1 MDVVRLLD
9 QAGVE
14 LEKIIAVIHAIPHPC
29 GRSETETQTAAL
41 LAVLDDEI
49 SLLSDTIDAIT
60 DKITKGTQS
69 A

>member
-1 MDVVRLLD
+1 MDVVHLLD

-14 LEKIIAVIHAIPHPC
+14 LEKVIAVIQAIPRPR

-41 LAVLDDEI
+41 LSVLDDEI
-49 SLLSDTIDAIT
+49 SLLSDTMEAIT
-60 DKITKGTQS
+60 DKIMKGMQS